1 MLLIDSVTNYHRK
14 TFFPI
19 DDKENVFAYFNKR
32 WPGCEFVSI
41 QLPYNEYK
49 NVLYY
54 NYLSQEAQHKIISF
68 LKMDFYHEL
77 YWLLISKRRKGIQR
91 KDIIFEFLNNYQIT
105 EDDILFESVYRQT
118 TRILKPFL

>member
-1 MLLIDSVTNYHRK
+1 MLLIDSVTNYNRQTH
-14 TFFPI
+14 FPI
-19 DDKENVFAYFNKR
+19 DDKENVFAYFNQR
-32 WPGCEFVSI
+32 WPNFEFVSI
-41 QLPYNEYK
+41 QLPFNEYK

-54 NYLSQEAQHKIISF
+54 NYIGQRAQRKIVSF

-91 KDIIFEFLNNYQIT
+91 KDIILEFLNKYHIT